1 MHYRIEL
8 IYAAWRWIR
17 EWVKSLVLRPGPVPL
32 VTIPTDRH
40 TLFEQLAALRARR
53 ASEAAQ
59 AQHDI
64 DNLTARWRAAQMI
77 ADEAQ
82 RELRDIQRA
91 NFNASLTASAAED
104 RLLRQIQ
111 EKSSMSLELFIE
123 ELAVELSVLQRTE
136 ETIVPTADR
145 NYTTGRKS
153 MGLST
158 DGPSRRRRAAAL
170 HAARARACQMQYE
183 PLSIEQM
190 NTELLRL
197 KKTLPAVEHEVIH
210 NERASI
216 VAYN

>member
-123 ELAVELSVLQRTE
+123 EMDAELSVLQRTE
-136 ETIVPTADR
+136 ATVLPSAHRDYVIGKKTLGLQTDAIS
-145 NYTTGRKS
+145 RK
-153 MGLST
+153 
-158 DGPSRRRRAAAL
+158 RRAAAL
-170 HAARARACQMQYE
+170 HAARARAMAMQVE
-183 PLSIEQM
+183 PLTIEQM
-190 NTELLRL
+190 NTELIRLR
-197 KKTLPAVEHEVIH
+197 KSIPAIEHETLF

-216 VAYN
+216 VA